1 MTQSPNS
8 LHFFFPLKRTKK
20 TNWNCFWSSTLR
32 RSKRGALSGSAIIVS
47 PKKRQRK
54 KTETK
59 EKKRRRKKKK
69 KRFAT
74 TTPRGSPGK
83 RRDDEQK
90 RNRRL
95 ETRSEMGANIVR
107 AESERRRTTQTTVTF
122 ERIDRKRR
130 FEAIRDATRIETIEI
145 NESEE
150 EEEKEAK
157 IFASEQ
163 RRGASTWSYAP
174 LPKALRPR
182 PMCIDAL
189 ATKETMRKYDFVEEN
204 ENIWENR
211 KMSEYKLC
219 VRIRGREYQTS
230 DTKTKLPP
238 DGAKVHIERDRENR
252 FDTTGAMRILDEE
265 NNVLGYVPR
274 KVAGEFA
281 GLVDLGVVEVSGTLK
296 YAREDQHA
304 EVKGE
309 DEWQVYVEIEVNI
322 LTNTTNVSDIRID
335 TASILN
341 SRFESATRA
350 NAEEFE
356 SESWAW
362 LRTKDKIVDALVGL
376 KNAEYLLSTKEKEIR
391 RNFIDLAREN
401 DGGRDAALLATRLL
415 ARGHAWISDYEKKEY
430 VTNTNDAMR
439 KLVSLSIS
447 YDLSSNEGDQNSKD
461 LEYVFGRDFCLNNLK
476 LEEIKHMMC
485 SFSKSPRL
493 LNECL
498 VGWRQK
504 CKTKD
509 KLMIPLR
516 KLCTLDENKENWVVK
531 WKEAKM
537 ATHPNWIV
545 LSPTFISLVR
555 TAICVAYRKNLSVS
569 DIYDAISGMRRY
581 PTISTNEHGAGVS
594 ESPPWKSRE
603 DMLAAYKAVELLN
616 GIEIFNKQKVYGF
629 DVSAEDAPKVI
640 ERGRHIET
648 KMLDSWRKGK
658 EVDYDADLLDPNK
671 DMERFSH
678 RAVECRICNH
688 LVTAIEKLGNNK
700 QYSNDCE
707 RKAHRKRAVALLR
720 ALLAQPFYA
729 CSRGKWYDRLFVI
742 LGHLKEYQNQF
753 YVCKAALE
761 DSWVVW
767 DDLVNFREKIWSIT
781 QKNNGVKVTPHFQM
795 PEKFEMVEDKLHGV
809 PLSQEYIDR
818 KKRLQKYANWKGK
831 GISYDARKLVSVDE
845 NGKPIDTMDLTEE
858 QKEPEILL
866 SSVEEYSLAYYE
878 QKLHWKGIHTE
889 TSLWNTLLPLL
900 FLDVFF
906 YNEFDGLSFN
916 PWPKSLE
923 FQSLPLDFSEPEWI
937 SRRERITRVTLQK
950 IKRGHG
956 AYLLVKNWARWYGID
971 CYGIHWTAV
980 KNECEHNIAVT
991 EQKKRYLSL
1000 TELVEIVRCFESEQ
1014 LYSISARWI
1023 QDPLG
1028 TLGQGGMPDLFLWN
1042 PKKSKSM
1049 CVEVKSTNDRLRPN
1063 QIACI
1068 HMLKEANF
1076 PVKCLKV
1083 RDFEHE
1089 FDWDTGAKRGKI

>member
-8 LHFFFPLKRTKK
+8 LHFFFPLKKRTKK
-20 TNWNCFWSSTLR
+20 TNWNWNCFRSSTLR
-32 RSKRGALSGSAIIVS
+32 RSKRGALSGSAIIIIS

-356 SESWAW
+356 RESWAW

-476 LEEIKHMMC
+476 LEEMKHMMC

-498 VGWRQK
+498 VGLRQE

-516 KLCTLDENKENWVVK
+516 KLYTLDENKENWVVK

-629 DVSAEDAPKVI
+629 DVSAEDAPTVI

-707 RKAHRKRAVALLR
+707 RKAHRKRAIALLR

-729 CSRGKWYDRLFVI
+729 CSRGK
-742 LGHLKEYQNQF
+742 
-753 YVCKAALE
+753 
-761 DSWVVW
+761 
-767 DDLVNFREKIWSIT
+767 
-781 QKNNGVKVTPHFQM
+781 
-795 PEKFEMVEDKLHGV
+795 
-809 PLSQEYIDR
+809 
-818 KKRLQKYANWKGK
+818 
-831 GISYDARKLVSVDE
+831 
-845 NGKPIDTMDLTEE
+845 
-858 QKEPEILL
+858 
-866 SSVEEYSLAYYE
+866 
-878 QKLHWKGIHTE
+878 
-889 TSLWNTLLPLL
+889 
-900 FLDVFF
+900 
-906 YNEFDGLSFN
+906 
-916 PWPKSLE
+916 
-923 FQSLPLDFSEPEWI
+923 
-937 SRRERITRVTLQK
+937 
-950 IKRGHG
+950 
-956 AYLLVKNWARWYGID
+956 
-971 CYGIHWTAV
+971 
-980 KNECEHNIAVT
+980 
-991 EQKKRYLSL
+991 
-1000 TELVEIVRCFESEQ
+1000 
-1014 LYSISARWI
+1014 
-1023 QDPLG
+1023 
-1028 TLGQGGMPDLFLWN
+1028 
-1042 PKKSKSM
+1042 
-1049 CVEVKSTNDRLRPN
+1049 
-1063 QIACI
+1063 
-1068 HMLKEANF
+1068 
-1076 PVKCLKV
+1076 
-1083 RDFEHE
+1083 
-1089 FDWDTGAKRGKI
+1089 

>member
-1 MTQSPNS
+1 MS
-8 LHFFFPLKRTKK
+8 LSLPKRE
-20 TNWNCFWSSTLR
+20 N
-32 RSKRGALSGSAIIVS
+32 A
-47 PKKRQRK
+47 
-54 KTETK
+54 
-59 EKKRRRKKKK
+59 RRRRGRRRRRRRRHVRRAFDDDAEKEIIDE
-69 KRFAT
+69 T
-74 TTPRGSPGK
+74 TNERGIFGK
-83 RRDDEQK
+83 RRD
-90 RNRRL
+90 NRKER
-95 ETRSEMGANIVR
+95 EMGANIMR

-122 ERIDRKRR
+122 ERIDQKRR

-157 IFASEQ
+157 RFASER
-163 RRGASTWSYAP
+163 RRGASAWSYAP

-189 ATKETMRKYDFVEEN
+189 ATKETMREYDFVEGN

-230 DTKTKLPP
+230 DAKTKLPP

-281 GLVDLGVVEVSGTLK
+281 ALLDLGVVEVSGTLK

-304 EVKGE
+304 EVKDE

-335 TASILN
+335 TTSILN

-391 RNFIDLAREN
+391 RSFIDLAREN

-415 ARGHAWISDYEKKEY
+415 ARGHAWISDYERKEY

-447 YDLSSNEGDQNSKD
+447 YDLSSSEGDQNGKD
-461 LEYVFGRDFCLNNLK
+461 LEYVFGRDFCLSNLK
-476 LEEIKHMMC
+476 LEEMKHMMC

-498 VGWRQK
+498 INNNWRQE

-516 KLCTLDENKENWVVK
+516 KLYTLDENKDDWVLK

-555 TAICVAYRKNLSVS
+555 TAICVAYRKNFSVS

-603 DMLAAYKAVELLN
+603 DMLAAYKAVEVLN
-616 GIEIFNKQKVYGF
+616 GIESFNKQKVYGF

-640 ERGRHIET
+640 ERGRQIET
-648 KMLDSWRKGK
+648 KMLDSWRKGQ

-795 PEKFEMVEDKLHGV
+795 PEKFAMVEDKLHGV

-831 GISYDARKLVSVDE
+831 GISYDARKLVSVGE
-845 NGKPIDTMDLTEE
+845 NGKPIDAMDLTEE
-858 QKEPEILL
+858 RKEPEILL

-991 EQKKRYLSL
+991 EQKKRCLSL

-1042 PKKSKSM
+1042 PEKSKSM

-1083 RDFEHE
+1083 SDFEHE
-1089 FDWDTGAKRGKI
+1089 FDWDTGAKRGKM

>member
-1 MTQSPNS
+1 
-8 LHFFFPLKRTKK
+8 
-20 TNWNCFWSSTLR
+20 
-32 RSKRGALSGSAIIVS
+32 
-47 PKKRQRK
+47 
-54 KTETK
+54 
-59 EKKRRRKKKK
+59 
-69 KRFAT
+69 
-74 TTPRGSPGK
+74 
-83 RRDDEQK
+83 
-90 RNRRL
+90 
-95 ETRSEMGANIVR
+95 
-107 AESERRRTTQTTVTF
+107 
-122 ERIDRKRR
+122 
-130 FEAIRDATRIETIEI
+130 
-145 NESEE
+145 
-150 EEEKEAK
+150 
-157 IFASEQ
+157 
-163 RRGASTWSYAP
+163 
-174 LPKALRPR
+174 
-182 PMCIDAL
+182 
-189 ATKETMRKYDFVEEN
+189 
-204 ENIWENR
+204 
-211 KMSEYKLC
+211 
-219 VRIRGREYQTS
+219 
-230 DTKTKLPP
+230 
-238 DGAKVHIERDRENR
+238 
-252 FDTTGAMRILDEE
+252 
-265 NNVLGYVPR
+265 
-274 KVAGEFA
+274 
-281 GLVDLGVVEVSGTLK
+281 
-296 YAREDQHA
+296 
-304 EVKGE
+304 
-309 DEWQVYVEIEVNI
+309 
-322 LTNTTNVSDIRID
+322 
-335 TASILN
+335 
-341 SRFESATRA
+341 
-350 NAEEFE
+350 
-356 SESWAW
+356 
-362 LRTKDKIVDALVGL
+362 
-376 KNAEYLLSTKEKEIR
+376 
-391 RNFIDLAREN
+391 
-401 DGGRDAALLATRLL
+401 
-415 ARGHAWISDYEKKEY
+415 
-430 VTNTNDAMR
+430 
-439 KLVSLSIS
+439 
-447 YDLSSNEGDQNSKD
+447 
-461 LEYVFGRDFCLNNLK
+461 
-476 LEEIKHMMC
+476 
-485 SFSKSPRL
+485 
-493 LNECL
+493 
-498 VGWRQK
+498 
-504 CKTKD
+504 
-509 KLMIPLR
+509 
-516 KLCTLDENKENWVVK
+516 
-531 WKEAKM
+531 
-537 ATHPNWIV
+537 
-545 LSPTFISLVR
+545 
-555 TAICVAYRKNLSVS
+555 
-569 DIYDAISGMRRY
+569 
-581 PTISTNEHGAGVS
+581 
-594 ESPPWKSRE
+594 
-603 DMLAAYKAVELLN
+603 
-616 GIEIFNKQKVYGF
+616 
-629 DVSAEDAPKVI
+629 
-640 ERGRHIET
+640 
-648 KMLDSWRKGK
+648 
-658 EVDYDADLLDPNK
+658 
-671 DMERFSH
+671 MERFSH

-858 QKEPEILL
+858 RQEPEILL

-916 PWPKSLE
+916 PLPKSLE

-991 EQKKRYLSL
+991 EQKKRCLSL

>member
-20 TNWNCFWSSTLR
+20 TNWNCFRSSTLR

-238 DGAKVHIERDRENR
+238 DGANVYIERDRENR

-356 SESWAW
+356 RESWAW

-476 LEEIKHMMC
+476 LEEMKHMMC

-498 VGWRQK
+498 VGWRQE

-516 KLCTLDENKENWVVK
+516 KLYTLDENKENWVVK

-858 QKEPEILL
+858 RQEPEILL